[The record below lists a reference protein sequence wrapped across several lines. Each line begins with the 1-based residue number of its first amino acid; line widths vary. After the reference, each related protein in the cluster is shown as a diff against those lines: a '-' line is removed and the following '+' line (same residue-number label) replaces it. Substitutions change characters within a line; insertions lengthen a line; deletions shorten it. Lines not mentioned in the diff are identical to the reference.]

1 VNKVES
7 FDDVKK
13 SAFPVGFCYMYFCCL
28 AVFVSL
34 IRNRICNSPPE
45 PGGRK
50 VARFFMPN
58 TNPNVGASLLAMDVN
73 DNACCLNARVVPA
86 FFASRLAPTGGL
98 CEPIIVRAEN

>member
-1 VNKVES
+1 MNKVES

-50 VARFFMPN
+50 VARFFVREVKAVPQGRPN
-58 TNPNVGASLLAMDVN
+58 TDECVSAKPGAKAVLFTEVAKNS
-73 DNACCLNARVVPA
+73 P
-86 FFASRLAPTGGL
+86 
-98 CEPIIVRAEN
+98 